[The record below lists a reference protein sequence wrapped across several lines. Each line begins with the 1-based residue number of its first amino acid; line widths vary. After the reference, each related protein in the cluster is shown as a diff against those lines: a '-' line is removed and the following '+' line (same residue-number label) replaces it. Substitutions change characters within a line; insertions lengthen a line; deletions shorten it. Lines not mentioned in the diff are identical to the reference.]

1 MTKFAIAALVTFAP
15 RGYGSARISRYH
27 LCPACTLRTLA
38 DMLPSQS
45 ANRLKAPWS
54 NADFARIDPNFLTL
68 KRIIKRLHSPT
79 DNLTTRWEVC
89 HGCI

>member
-1 MTKFAIAALVTFAP
+1 VRRNRAICLAA
-15 RGYGSARISRYH
+15 GGGSARISRYH
-27 LCPACTLRTLA
+27 LSAACTLRTLA

-45 ANRLKAPWS
+45 AERFKTPWS
-54 NADFARIDPNFLTL
+54 YADSARIDPKCLTL